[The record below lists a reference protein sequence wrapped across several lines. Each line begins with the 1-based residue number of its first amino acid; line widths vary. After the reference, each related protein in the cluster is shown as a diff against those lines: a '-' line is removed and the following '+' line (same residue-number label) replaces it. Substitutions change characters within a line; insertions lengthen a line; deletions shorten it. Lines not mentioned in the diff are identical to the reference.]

1 LNESRC
7 KRDYI
12 NATSTPKNANNPE
25 LLNRPAPFADEL
37 PAVTVLGG
45 VLAVL
50 APAPIVVLVT
60 DAYDKGSDIMSGVVN
75 SEKGDSAG
83 ELLTEA
89 VVAPKSCSEE

>member
-1 LNESRC
+1 
-7 KRDYI
+7 
-12 NATSTPKNANNPE
+12 
-25 LLNRPAPFADEL
+25 
-37 PAVTVLGG
+37 VTVLGG

-75 SEKGDSAG
+75 SEKGDSAE